1 MRKSGIE
8 IREEWM
14 RPETLTFKI
23 PSRIL
28 EGLGILKTSTTME
41 NSFVQPISR
50 SPTVT
55 RSTFVK

>member
-1 MRKSGIE
+1 MGIE

-28 EGLGILKTSTTME
+28 EGLGIQRTATTME
-41 NSFVQPISR
+41 NSFANPM
-50 SPTVT
+50 
-55 RSTFVK
+55 